1 MNLSGATFAFDLDGT
16 LVDSAPDLIGALN
29 MVLGEQG
36 LPHVALETE
45 RVLVGR
51 GARALVERGFARAGR
66 DLPDGAVGGLVARFI
81 EIYHGRIAAESRPYP
96 GVEATLDA
104 LAAEGVKL
112 TVCTNKRTDLS
123 LSLLDAL
130 DLTRRF
136 AAVVGVDRAPAGKP
150 DPRHVLAAIAEAGG
164 DPNFAVMVGDSIFD
178 IAAANAADVPSI
190 AVSFGYTETPVAG
203 LGALA
208 VIDDFAAVPDAAR
221 KLLRDRS
228 PALRTPQGRVI
239 GSPP

>member
-29 MVLGEQG
+29 LVLGEQG

-51 GARALVERGFARAGR
+51 GARALVERGFAVAGR
-66 DLPDGAVGGLVARFI
+66 DLPEGAVGGLVARFI

-96 GVEATLDA
+96 GVEDTLDT
-104 LAAEGVKL
+104 LAADGVRL
-112 TVCTNKRTDLS
+112 VVCTNKRTDLS

-136 AAVVGVDRAPAGKP
+136 AAVVGADKAPASKP

-164 DPNFAVMVGDSIFD
+164 DRARAVMIGDSIFD
-178 IAAANAADVPSI
+178 IAAARAANVPSV
-190 AVSFGYTETPVAG
+190 AVSFGYTETPVAE
-203 LGALA
+203 LGADA
-208 VIDDFAAVPDAAR
+208 VIDDFSALPEVGR
-221 KLLRDRS
+221 RLLKL
-228 PALRTPQGRVI
+228 G
-239 GSPP
+239 